1 MGQRFPELCLAWR
14 TPHIG
19 IIRYFLSPPPDPVL
33 YWKKERKKERKKKKN
48 KGAAVQEDGRTMKE
62 LMNATLHP
70 SVSLSPPNGWNAVGK
85 RQTDTHTHSTHTE
98 RHCERVAVGMKN
110 GSGEK

>member
-19 IIRYFLSPPPDPVL
+19 IIRYFLPPPDPVL
-33 YWKKERKKERKKKKN
+33 YWKKERKKKKN

-85 RQTDTHTHSTHTE
+85 RQTHSTHTQKDI
-98 RHCERVAVGMKN
+98 VN
-110 GSGEK
+110 GLLLE

>member
-1 MGQRFPELCLAWR
+1 LVLFV
-14 TPHIG
+14 I
-19 IIRYFLSPPPDPVL
+19 FSPLPIL
-33 YWKKERKKERKKKKN
+33 YYTGRKKERKKKKN

-85 RQTDTHTHSTHTE
+85 RQTHTHRKTL
-98 RHCERVAVGMKN
+98 
-110 GSGEK
+110 